1 VKKPYRLLSII
12 FLLFFLEI
20 EASLACRYNVRETGF
35 INLGAEAYYL
45 YVYANQDTLPDIIP
59 DSNQISDTVL
69 ADTNVKLEVID
80 VNQQGNHPAL
90 KYLALWQIQ
99 TFPSVILIS
108 PEGQSLAVPVTKP
121 NQPFRQTLQLA
132 LEEII
137 FSPKRQ
143 EIIQK
148 VAKTYGAILLIE
160 GPDEQANKMAKGAA
174 NAAVKSVALQM
185 EIMPKPIARPP
196 EIVVIDWRTLPDEKI
211 LLWSLGLELQ
221 DVNGPYAAIFYGRGR
236 WIGPL
241 FEGQQITE
249 GNLASILFVI
259 GSDCECGLDYRW
271 LRGTMLPVRWDQ
283 KIQAQAAES
292 LGFDPESPTVKMEMS
307 WIINKGIGGDFYPS
321 VPLGYQEFVME
332 PESEN
337 QTQQNL
343 PAQVQ
348 NIHWPTTFD
357 TNAPPENS
365 FLAESKPVLLKPL
378 YFIVG
383 LAALTIVAGL
393 IIVLR
398 ATRRNL

>member
-1 VKKPYRLLSII
+1 
-12 FLLFFLEI
+12 
-20 EASLACRYNVRETGF
+20 
-35 INLGAEAYYL
+35 
-45 YVYANQDTLPDIIP
+45 
-59 DSNQISDTVL
+59 
-69 ADTNVKLEVID
+69 
-80 VNQQGNHPAL
+80 
-90 KYLALWQIQ
+90 
-99 TFPSVILIS
+99 
-108 PEGQSLAVPVTKP
+108 
-121 NQPFRQTLQLA
+121 
-132 LEEII
+132 
-137 FSPKRQ
+137 
-143 EIIQK
+143 
-148 VAKTYGAILLIE
+148 
-160 GPDEQANKMAKGAA
+160 
-174 NAAVKSVALQM
+174 
-185 EIMPKPIARPP
+185 
-196 EIVVIDWRTLPDEKI
+196 IDWRTLPDEKI
-211 LLWSLGLELQ
+211 LLWSLGLEPQ
-221 DVNGPYAAIFYGRGR
+221 DVNRPYAAIFYGRGI

-249 GNLASILFVI
+249 ENLASILFVI

-292 LGFDPESPTVKMEMS
+292 LGFDPESPIVKMEIS

-337 QTQQNL
+337 QTRQNL